1 MNKLFRTFI
10 TLFAFTALFVSASFA
25 GITPPPG
32 SVDCARQYR
41 NCLKACNQAEAA
53 AKSEKANCEKAARQQ
68 YPNGGAAYN
77 AAIKECRDA
86 YNADMREVATCRAQ
100 CKTVYQNCTS
110 GNDGQQPE

>member
-10 TLFAFTALFVSASFA
+10 TLFAFTALFTSVSFA

-41 NCLKACNQAEAA
+41 SCLKYCNQMEAA
-53 AKSEKANCEKAARQQ
+53 AKTEKANCERVARQQ

-77 AAIKECRDA
+77 AAIKACRDS
-86 YNADMREVATCRAQ
+86 YNRAMAGVAACRAE
-100 CKTVYQNCTS
+100 CKAEYQNCVE
-110 GNDGQQPE
+110 GGGEGQPE